1 MTPKSQSLRVYMQA
15 SVVNGKI
22 PKYYHL
28 ILHQDMLSGWT
39 LVREWGMQGSS
50 GRVMR
55 NHYPDYAEA
64 ELALL
69 RIRDIQIQRGYQVV
83 FLEGSKQLME

>member
-1 MTPKSQSLRVYMQA
+1 MRIYMQA
-15 SVVNGKI
+15 SVVDGKI

-39 LVREWGMQGSS
+39 LVREWGMQGSA
-50 GRVMR
+50 GRIIR
-55 NHYPDYAEA
+55 NHYSDYAEA
-64 ELALL
+64 EFSLL

-83 FLEGSKQLME
+83 FLEGPKQPMD